1 MSADA
6 GCDLSPAL
14 GQGSTSRFRTDLR
27 VFEPRAGGS
36 EARHTVYDPATDLSY
51 FMGAGELA
59 AARLFDG
66 QRSLDDIAGH
76 LAREHRKSVTTEK
89 LRQFERKLL
98 QLGLLED
105 PSAPVAARRLL
116 DPAMG
121 ISYGPLK
128 AWLMIPL
135 LRMDPNRMLDWLY
148 RHCGWLCSP
157 WFVWAG
163 AAAIAA
169 AVAGAVLT
177 SAQLGH
183 DIVAVYGNGVHWLLW
198 HYPVVVVSIFFH
210 EIGHALTCRRYGVRV
225 TDFGIA
231 VYLLLA
237 TGWAR
242 PLQGD
247 WTALQ
252 RRERILTIVMG
263 PYASLL
269 FAAAG
274 LAVWALAPAGSH
286 WHTTGLVMA
295 VSASV
300 ALVPTLLP
308 MFNGDTYLAL
318 TEWLGMP
325 RLRQRAFRHVRDALR
340 GRRPEEPLSLR
351 RRAAYWGTVLG
362 SVLGWIAV
370 WILLLRLGHALW
382 SAL

>member
-6 GCDLSPAL
+6 GCGPSPAL
-14 GQGSTSRFRTDLR
+14 GQASPPRFRADLR
-27 VFEPRAGGS
+27 VFEPRAGSS
-36 EARHTVYDPATDLSY
+36 EVRHTVYDPASDLSY
-51 FMGAGELA
+51 FMGASELA

-76 LAREHRKSVTTEK
+76 LAREHRKSVAPEK

-105 PSAPVAARRLL
+105 PSAPPVARRLL

-135 LRMDPNRMLDWLY
+135 LRMDPHRMLDWLY
-148 RHCGWLCSP
+148 RYGGWLCSP

-163 AAAIAA
+163 LGGILAAA
-169 AVAGAVLT
+169 AGAAL
-177 SAQLGH
+177 SSDQLGS
-183 DIVAVYGNGVHWLLW
+183 DIAAVYGNGVHWLLW

-247 WTALQ
+247 WTALR

-274 LAVWALAPAGSH
+274 LAVWALAPAGNP

-318 TEWLGMP
+318 TEWIGIP
-325 RLRQRAFRHVRDALR
+325 RLRQRAFRHARDVFQGR
-340 GRRPEEPLSLR
+340 GPEEPLSLR

-362 SVLGWIAV
+362 TVLGWIAV

>member
-1 MSADA
+1 LSAEA
-6 GCDLSPAL
+6 ECEISSAAR
-14 GQGSTSRFRTDLR
+14 QASASRLR
-27 VFEPRAGGS
+27 RELRLFAPRAGGS
-36 EARHTVYDPATDLSY
+36 DARHTVYDPASDLSY
-51 FMGAGELA
+51 FLGSGELIT
-59 AARLFDG
+59 ARLFDG
-66 QRSLDDIAGH
+66 QRRLEDIAEH
-76 LAREHRKSVTTEK
+76 LSREHRKSVSLEK
-89 LRQFERKLL
+89 LRHFERRLL

-105 PSAPVAARRLL
+105 PAAPAARRLL

-128 AWLMIPL
+128 AWLMVPL

-148 RHCGWLCSP
+148 RYCGWLCSP
-157 WFVWAG
+157 GFVL
-163 AAAIAA
+163 
-169 AVAGAVLT
+169 AGAVGILAAGVGALLA
-177 SAQLGH
+177 SAQLGR
-183 DIVAVYGNGVHWLLW
+183 DIAAVYGNGAGWLLW

-210 EIGHALTCRRYGVRV
+210 EIGHALTCRRFGVRV

-247 WTALQ
+247 WTALR

-274 LAVWALAPAGSH
+274 VAVWAVASAGGF
-286 WHTTGLVMA
+286 WHTTGIVMA
-295 VSASV
+295 VSASL

-308 MFNGDTYLAL
+308 MFNGDTYLVL
-318 TEWLGMP
+318 TEWIGIP
-325 RLRQRAFRHVRDALR
+325 RLRQRAFRHVKDVLR
-340 GRRPEEPLSLR
+340 GRRPEEPLSR
-351 RRAAYWGTVLG
+351 RRQAAYWGTVLG

-370 WILLLRLGHALW
+370 WILLLHLGHTVW